1 MVGKINND
9 DDFDAGDDDEMLDE
23 FEEIDDEKIVEKV
36 HSDARRRLEQLR
48 EDKEL
53 ARLLK
58 GDFDD
63 WD

>member
-1 MVGKINND
+1 MAGKIDND

-23 FEEIDDEKIVEKV
+23 FEEIDDEKIIEQV